1 MYVWGKEEGPEFILE
16 FYPKTLRWMM
26 VPLTE
31 EKRMLSRGKG
41 GKEGMIING
50 LWGFEFQVAVKH
62 PCGCI

>member
-1 MYVWGKEEGPEFILE
+1 
-16 FYPKTLRWMM
+16 MM
-26 VPLTE
+26 VLLTE